1 MSRGEGGRQLE
12 GQCRATKANGERCRG
27 TATGPHDL
35 CWAHSPQ
42 HAEQRRKT
50 ASRGGRGKPS
60 REIRYLKKQLEDLA
74 ANVLSGKVE
83 RGNAV
88 VVNQILNTRARL
100 IELERKVKETEELE
114 ERIEQLE
121 QTQEQKGGQRWRA

>member
-1 MSRGEGGRQLE
+1 MS
-12 GQCRATKANGERCRG
+12 GQCIAIKRNGERCMLAAKGQQRV
-27 TATGPHDL
+27 
-35 CWAHSPQ
+35 CWAHDPKN
-42 HAEQRRKT
+42 ADERRKT

-74 ANVLSGKVE
+74 ADVLEGRVE
-83 RGNAV
+83 RGDAV

-100 IELERKVKETEELE
+100 IDLERKVKETEELE

-121 QTQEQKGGQRWRA
+121 QSQERRGGKCWGA